1 MNGIIIFFFGLNMPK
16 YINGEG
22 RIFSCLIT
30 GQWAVDNDYILYQAL
45 GVQNF
50 ALQILN
56 PYNLNL
62 SGKIVKKFLMGQK
75 VIKCPLERMLGI

>member
-1 MNGIIIFFFGLNMPK
+1 MEFFFFFFFK
-16 YINGEG
+16 SRYAQVYGEG
-22 RIFSCLIT
+22 KSFSYLLP
-30 GQWAVDNDYILYQAL
+30 GRWAVDNDYILCQVL

-62 SGKIVKKFLMGQK
+62 LGKIVKNFVMGK
-75 VIKCPLERMLGI
+75 KMIKCPFERMLGI